1 MKSLTLNL
9 VSAAVIAAAT
19 FTSAHAAD
27 SAQAI
32 DTPSTSSIA
41 TAQPMSNS
49 YGNQNNFW
57 YVGYGTG
64 YQYTKFRTNALVD
77 HFDVSDFDTHMN
89 AQSHAWLNNLFVG
102 YGHYTNGGYYYG
114 AEFNFNLANAS
125 SLSKQDKS
133 VGSLY
138 DQCMFENHCVAV
150 KSQWS
155 ADIDFLFGHTI
166 GSKNLLGYGKIG
178 AATTNLKLG
187 YELTEQGV
195 SDEQYFSQNYQVY
208 GIIAGIGT
216 RYQFAPGWDFGLE
229 GDYTYYPTQSL
240 SETLPFN
247 ANAGHVHHTTFG
259 FNPYMF
265 SAKATISYRF

>member
-1 MKSLTLNL
+1 MKALTRSLL
-9 VSAAVIAAAT
+9 SAAIITAAGLSTAYAT
-19 FTSAHAAD
+19 D

-32 DTPSTSSIA
+32 DTSIA
-41 TAQPMSNS
+41 AAQPMSSS
-49 YGNQNNFW
+49 YGNQSNFW

-64 YQYTKFRTNALVD
+64 YQYTQFRTNALVD
-77 HFDVSDFDTHMN
+77 HFGESNFNTHMN
-89 AQSHAWLNNLFVG
+89 ADSNAWLNNLFVG

-125 SLSKQDKS
+125 SLSKENKF
-133 VGSLY
+133 VGALY
-138 DQCMFENHCVAV
+138 QNHSVAV

-166 GSKNLLGYGKIG
+166 GSTNWLGYGKIG

-195 SDEQYFSQNYQVY
+195 TSEQYFSQNYQVY
-208 GIIAGIGT
+208 GIIAGLGT
-216 RYQFAPGWDFGLE
+216 RYQFAPGWDVGFE

-247 ANAGHVHHTTFG
+247 ANAGASQHATFG